1 MHQCVKLLP
10 ALLLFMAQ
18 HVYADPNRSD
28 IDWLETM
35 AFAAHQI
42 DYSGTF
48 VYQDGMGGNV
58 EVSRISHIVDEDG
71 EHERLESMSG
81 VRRTVVSNNNQV
93 WLFEGEHKVRIERTH
108 GEKGFPDLL
117 PEQLSS
123 LKKNY
128 FIQQAE
134 EDRVAGFHVHAIVFK
149 PKDNLRYTHKMWAHS
164 QTGLLIKAEV
174 LDERSRI
181 IEQYA
186 FTQLSLGKSIDRSWI
201 EKALPTVKLPEK
213 DEDENSEAKPDL
225 EPKANDWQVDALPS
239 GFKKIMQFCHPIR
252 DKTIPVTHMVFS
264 DGLAGISVFIE
275 AVAGRE
281 YLNPGLSSQGAIQVY
296 SRISGDTLIT
306 VVGEVPPRT
315 VMQVA
320 ESVRYA
326 GE

>member
-1 MHQCVKLLP
+1 MKLLP
-10 ALLLFMAQ
+10 VLLLLLGQ
-18 HVYADPNRSD
+18 NVYADPNRSD
-28 IDWLETM
+28 TGWLEIM
-35 AFAAHQI
+35 AFAAHQT

-48 VYQDGMGGNV
+48 VYQDGIGGNV
-58 EVSRISHIVDEDG
+58 EVSRISHIVDADG
-71 EHERLESMSG
+71 EHERLESLSG
-81 VRRTVVSNNNQV
+81 VSRTVVSNNNQV
-93 WLFEGEHKVRIERTH
+93 WLFEGERKVRIERTH

-117 PEQLSS
+117 PEQLSA
-123 LKKNY
+123 LKENY
-128 FIQQAE
+128 FIRQAE

-149 PKDNLRYTHKMWAHS
+149 PKDNLRYSHKMWAHS
-164 QTGLLIKAEV
+164 QSGLLLKAEV

-186 FTQLSLGKSIDRSWI
+186 FTQLSLGKNVDRSWVERAASI
-201 EKALPTVKLPEK
+201 VSPREAESQK
-213 DEDENSEAKPDL
+213 AKPYL
-225 EPKANDWQVDALPS
+225 KSKATDWQVDALPN

-296 SRISGDTLIT
+296 SRISDDSLIT